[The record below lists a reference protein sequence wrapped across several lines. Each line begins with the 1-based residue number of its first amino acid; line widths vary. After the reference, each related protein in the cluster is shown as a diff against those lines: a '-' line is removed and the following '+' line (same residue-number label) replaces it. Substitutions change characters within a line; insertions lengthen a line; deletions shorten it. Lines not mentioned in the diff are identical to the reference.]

1 MNRDEAYALL
11 NEYTKKNGLLKHALA
26 VEAAMREY
34 AGKFGEDGESWGI
47 VGLLHD
53 FDYERFPNAPD
64 HPQKGAEILRAKG
77 VPEEWIAA
85 ILGHADYSGVK
96 RESRMAKALY
106 AADELAGFIVAV
118 ALVRPDK
125 KLEGVSVSS
134 VKKKMKDKA
143 FAAAVSRE
151 DIVRGAEE
159 LALPLDE
166 HIEFVLNAMKKR
178 AADLGL

>member
-11 NEYTKKNGLLKHALA
+11 TEYTKKNGLLKHALA
-26 VEAAMREY
+26 VEVAMREY
-34 AGKFGEDGESWGI
+34 ADKFGEDGEGWGI

-77 VPEEWIAA
+77 VPEEWIVA

-96 RESRMAKALY
+96 RESRMARALY

-151 DIVRGAEE
+151 DIARGAEE